1 MPKRFTLV
9 ALWALFAAAAV
20 GVGFG
25 ASGLV
30 GQPFTAD
37 PSSDV
42 GTTLGSPSPS
52 QCSSPATSSA
62 SATSARNYT
71 TRGGFV
77 SATCTGRL
85 VEVTA
90 TPATGW
96 ELDDR
101 TTGRVRS
108 AKVKFEPVGDSHGAK
123 VTVYARCDNGTPTFD
138 LRARAANSD
147 NSGSGSADDNGGG
160 GGGGNSGG
168 GDDSGG
174 GGHGG
179 DDSGGDD
186 SGGDD

>member
-30 GQPFTAD
+30 GQQPFTAD

-42 GTTLGSPSPS
+42 GTSLGDPSPS
-52 QCSSPATSSA
+52 QSTSPATSSA
-62 SATSARNYT
+62 SATATRSIT
-71 TRGGFV
+71 TRAGFV

-101 TTGRVRS
+101 TIGQVRS
-108 AKVKFEPVGDSHGAK
+108 ARVKFEPVGDSHGEK
-123 VTVYARCDNGTPTFD
+123 VTVYARCDNGIPTFD
-138 LRARAANSD
+138 RRVRAAGSD
-147 NSGSGSADDNGGG
+147 NSGPGSGGDDNGGG
-160 GGGGNSGG
+160 NDNGG
-168 GDDSGG
+168 GDDNGG
-174 GGHGG
+174 GRHGG
-179 DDSGGDD
+179 GDSGGDD
-186 SGGDD
+186 